1 MTFLVLLLLPAC
13 LYKAG
18 SLCTSTAVSQAV
30 TGWLDLG
37 TGQVGFASALSTLF
51 HVSFSSSA
59 TTGQQLRT
67 ASQHLEPL
75 GHQLGLSED
84 VCACA
89 HTHWAAAR
97 RVKGETH
104 LWRKSRK
111 AEEHFQ
117 PCLSLSCW
125 AALPSSCSHTGDGVP
140 SSLWAVPAGPSS
152 NFPAPAVL
160 TVLSLLHCSTWQPD
174 TGHSSGARHAPAVR
188 FVKPPASPPAQ
199 HLPAPTTAL
208 RVEITPWNL
217 WANQEN
223 PLGVPQ
229 ETLKFGHGPTG
240 VPIPVL
246 CPFEEHGQGS
256 RRTAAK
262 HCSPTALLP
271 DWRRLS
277 QPGCAPLG

>member
-1 MTFLVLLLLPAC
+1 MGRGKGKKLGGGGGREGKKEEKRKNKKEKGKKGRRKDEKGNEKKGKKKWRGEGKKRKGKGRQS
-13 LYKAG
+13 KARQSKVRRKARLEAKQG
-18 SLCTSTAVSQAV
+18 KARQGKARQECQC
-30 TGWLDLG
+30 
-37 TGQVGFASALSTLF
+37 F
-51 HVSFSSSA
+51 VSFSTSA

-67 ASQHLEPL
+67 APQHLEPL

-152 NFPAPAVL
+152 NFPAPAAL
-160 TVLSLLHCSTWQPD
+160 MVLSLLHCSTWQPD

-199 HLPAPTTAL
+199 HLPAL
-208 RVEITPWNL
+208 LSGW
-217 WANQEN
+217 
-223 PLGVPQ
+223 
-229 ETLKFGHGPTG
+229 KSHHGTS
-240 VPIPVL
+240 
-246 CPFEEHGQGS
+246 GQT
-256 RRTAAK
+256 RKT
-262 HCSPTALLP
+262 H
-271 DWRRLS
+271 
-277 QPGCAPLG
+277 